1 MWRVKTGKEMRGV
14 LSSYLNI
21 QPRVLVC
28 VMEAFSICILKSNY
42 VSIGWT
48 LLVLKEL
55 LRILKKKLSLSLLL
69 SILRGKE
76 SSGRGLSTFH
86 GIIEFNHHANS
97 KVCWHNSSFDGVTQG
112 YLLKILRL
120 WDCVVLFLYYGVVL
134 SFSKFCWGW
143 SYLVENSQSSHSICS
158 KKNLLRK

>member
-76 SSGRGLSTFH
+76 SSGRGLSAFH

-112 YLLKILRL
+112 YLLRFS
-120 WDCVVLFLYYGVVL
+120 DCEIVLCFFSTMVL
-134 SFSKFCWGW
+134 SFLSVSFAEVGPT
-143 SYLVENSQSSHSICS
+143 
-158 KKNLLRK
+158 